1 MFELDK
7 KFVKFK
13 LLYEE
18 KEYAIIIT
26 RRAAEQRSQR
36 LLSGCIFVVKNKG
49 KENKIMP
56 KTKLQEVVFTILM
69 VFVMVYAMICY
80 NIALNMGGMSNIVF
94 LNAFHELVI
103 MGPIAF
109 ILDFFLY
116 GSLSKKLAFRIVTP
130 GVDKPIMIILA
141 ISSITVCL
149 MCPTMSFFA
158 TLLFKSAGKEFIAV
172 WFQTTALN
180 FPMAFFWQIFFAGP
194 LVRAIFG
201 MIFKEKEPQVMKEAA
216 EYLEGGEAR

>member
-1 MFELDK
+1 MKGIRGLLEKDFRLFRYQGG
-7 KFVKFK
+7 KFFLVIAIVGLFLSLAGNMGTNFVSIYITSVMAIYSGSTISYDEAEHGYNYLFSLPINRKV
-13 LLYEE
+13 YVQE
-18 KEYAIIIT
+18 KY
-26 RRAAEQRSQR
+26 
-36 LLSGCIFVVKNKG
+36 IFSFILTVVG
-49 KENKIMP
+49 WCAGMICAG
-56 KTKLQEVVFTILM
+56 IA
-69 VFVMVYAMICY
+69 AMIKPGERF
-80 NIALNMGGMSNIVF
+80 NLERLAESLIAL
-94 LNAFHELVI
+94 
-103 MGPIAF
+103 
-109 ILDFFLY
+109 
-116 GSLSKKLAFRIVTP
+116 
-130 GVDKPIMIILA
+130 MIILA

-201 MIFKEKEPQVMKEAA
+201 MIFKEKEPQVMKEEA